1 MVIYYSIA
9 KISPNFLF
17 LFIYQFLKHDF
28 TYCDLQQLSLCCLSS
43 IYMVGLWKAWK
54 EKKKIIPA
62 CVVLAIQRQFPEAD
76 GIYTGFKDPSITV
89 GLSIFGV
96 NLHLYTN
103 KRLF

>member
-1 MVIYYSIA
+1 M
-9 KISPNFLF
+9 
-17 LFIYQFLKHDF
+17 
-28 TYCDLQQLSLCCLSS
+28 
-43 IYMVGLWKAWK
+43 

-103 KRLF
+103 KRLL